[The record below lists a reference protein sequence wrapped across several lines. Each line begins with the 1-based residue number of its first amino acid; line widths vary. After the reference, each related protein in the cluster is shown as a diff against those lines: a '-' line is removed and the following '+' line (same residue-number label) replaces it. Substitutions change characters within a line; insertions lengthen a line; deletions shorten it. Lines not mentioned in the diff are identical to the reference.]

1 MFPRGS
7 VEIGPLMGPICG
19 NTKGVYPS
27 VSGIICKRLP
37 NTGRGYIRVRKQF
50 GVWFRQKHIRLF
62 SREREL
68 VERGMIDSYAIDTT
82 LSFL

>member
-62 SREREL
+62 SREREF
-68 VERGMIDSYAIDTT
+68 VERGTIDSYAIDTNV
-82 LSFL
+82 SFV